1 MRNQMTKSTIIVL
14 LFFAV
19 SISCSEQKENDHST
33 HSDMANVFYTC
44 SMDPQVKEDKPGKCP
59 ICHMELTPI
68 QSDDTKANEIKLSDQ
83 QIQLGNITT
92 QTFVATQNNLDQSY
106 TGTLTFDQDKIKTIS
121 ARAMGRIEKLYF
133 KTLGEFI
140 SKNQPVYDLYSEDI
154 AIAKQDFVSAYRQL
168 SLPGDFGK
176 NADRLLLAAK
186 QKLQFYGLNDRQIES
201 LKTSKE
207 VSPYTTF
214 YSVTSGYINEI
225 SVTEGSYVME
235 GTEILI
241 TADLTSLWLETQVN
255 INYAN
260 GFKVGQQAK
269 VSFNDFPDKSV
280 NATISF
286 VNPEI
291 NPDTRLLLIRMKIEN
306 KNLQLKPGMQAA
318 ANITRSNIKG
328 LFIPVDAVIREEK
341 ATYIWLEKTPGV
353 FENQMVNTG
362 IEINGLIEIKSSMD
376 SLKNVVITGAYA
388 INSEYKFRKGSD
400 PMEGHNM

>member
-1 MRNQMTKSTIIVL
+1 M
-14 LFFAV
+14 
-19 SISCSEQKENDHST
+19 
-33 HSDMANVFYTC
+33 
-44 SMDPQVKEDKPGKCP
+44 
-59 ICHMELTPI
+59 
-68 QSDDTKANEIKLSDQ
+68 
-83 QIQLGNITT
+83 
-92 QTFVATQNNLDQSY
+92 
-106 TGTLTFDQDKIKTIS
+106 
-121 ARAMGRIEKLYF
+121 
-133 KTLGEFI
+133 
-140 SKNQPVYDLYSEDI
+140 
-154 AIAKQDFVSAYRQL
+154 
-168 SLPGDFGK
+168 
-176 NADRLLLAAK
+176 
-186 QKLQFYGLNDRQIES
+186 
-201 LKTSKE
+201 
-207 VSPYTTF
+207 
-214 YSVTSGYINEI
+214 
-225 SVTEGSYVME
+225 
-235 GTEILI
+235 
-241 TADLTSLWLETQVN
+241 WLETQVN

-280 NATISF
+280 NATVSF

-376 SLKNVVITGAYA
+376 RLKNVVITGAYA

>member
-1 MRNQMTKSTIIVL
+1 
-14 LFFAV
+14 
-19 SISCSEQKENDHST
+19 
-33 HSDMANVFYTC
+33 
-44 SMDPQVKEDKPGKCP
+44 
-59 ICHMELTPI
+59 
-68 QSDDTKANEIKLSDQ
+68 
-83 QIQLGNITT
+83 
-92 QTFVATQNNLDQSY
+92 
-106 TGTLTFDQDKIKTIS
+106 
-121 ARAMGRIEKLYF
+121 
-133 KTLGEFI
+133 
-140 SKNQPVYDLYSEDI
+140 
-154 AIAKQDFVSAYRQL
+154 
-168 SLPGDFGK
+168 
-176 NADRLLLAAK
+176 
-186 QKLQFYGLNDRQIES
+186 
-201 LKTSKE
+201 
-207 VSPYTTF
+207 
-214 YSVTSGYINEI
+214 
-225 SVTEGSYVME
+225 ME
-235 GTEILI
+235 GTEILK

-260 GFKVGQQAK
+260 GFRIGQQAK
-269 VSFNDFPDKSV
+269 VTFNDFPDKSV
-280 NATISF
+280 NAVVSF

>member
-1 MRNQMTKSTIIVL
+1 MTKSTIIINL
-14 LFFAV
+14 IFTLF
-19 SISCSEQKENDHST
+19 ISCNNRKENDHST
-33 HSDMANVFYTC
+33 HSDSGNVFYTC

-68 QSDDTKANEIKLSDQ
+68 QSDDTKANEIKLSHQ
-83 QIQLGNITT
+83 QIHLGNITT
-92 QTFVATQNNLDQSY
+92 QTFVSSQNNLDQSY
-106 TGTLTFDQDKIKTIS
+106 TGTLTFDQDKIRTIS
-121 ARAMGRIEKLYF
+121 ARAMGRIQKLYF
-133 KTLGEFI
+133 KTLGEFVAR
-140 SKNQPVYDLYSEDI
+140 NQPVYDLYSEEI
-154 AIAKQDFVSAYRQL
+154 AIAKQDFVTAYRQL

-176 NADRLLLAAK
+176 NANRLLLGAK
-186 QKLQFYGLNDRQIES
+186 QKLQYYGLNDKQIEN
-201 LKTSKE
+201 LKISNE

-225 SVTEGSYVME
+225 LVTEGSYVME
-235 GTEILI
+235 GTDILK

-255 INYAN
+255 IIYAN
-260 GFKVGQQAK
+260 GFSVGKKAK

-280 NATISF
+280 NAVVSF

-291 NPDTRLLLIRMKIEN
+291 NPDTRLLLVRMRIEN
-306 KNLQLKPGMQAA
+306 KNLQLKPGMQAVA
-318 ANITRSNIKG
+318 KITRSNIKG

-341 ATYIWLEKTPGV
+341 AAYLWLEIKPGV
-353 FENQMVNTG
+353 FENLMVNTG
-362 IEINGLIEIKSSMD
+362 IEINGMIEIKSSMD